1 MTSARQLKYN
11 ENRLCNHIQRE
22 DHQMNKKLTLL
33 AACAATML
41 FSGSLMAEDVYEWK
55 TGRVSNYSDVPRNL
69 TPATSNIVNVR
80 TQTSRPAVA
89 PPGQQQNQLPQ
100 VQNNNGE
107 ISAADLQVM
116 ANQKQMEENQA
127 REEANRKVIE
137 DNKAARASNCNVAK
151 INLQHAQT
159 ARIQNREQLI
169 QQYQNNVNQYC
180 N

>member
-1 MTSARQLKYN
+1 
-11 ENRLCNHIQRE
+11 
-22 DHQMNKKLTLL
+22 MNKKLTLL

-41 FSGSLMAEDVYEWK
+41 FSGSLMAEDVYQWN
-55 TGRVSNYSDVPRNL
+55 GRSPTYSDVPKNL
-69 TPATSNIVNVR
+69 IPASSNIVNVR

-107 ISAADLQVM
+107 ISAADLQAM

-127 REEANRKVIE
+127 REESNRKVIE
-137 DNKAARASNCNVAK
+137 DNNAARASNCNVAK
-151 INLQHAQT
+151 INLQYAQT
-159 ARIQNREQLI
+159 ARIQNREQLV
-169 QQYQNNVNQYC
+169 QQYQSNVNQFC

>member
-41 FSGSLMAEDVYEWK
+41 FSGSLMAEDVYQWN
-55 TGRVSNYSDVPRNL
+55 GRSPTYSDVPKNL
-69 TPATSNIVNVR
+69 IPASSNIVNVR

-107 ISAADLQVM
+107 ISAADLQAM

-137 DNKAARASNCNVAK
+137 DNNAARASNCNVAK
-151 INLQHAQT
+151 INLQYAQT

>member
-41 FSGSLMAEDVYEWK
+41 FSGSLMAEDVYQWN
-55 TGRVSNYSDVPRNL
+55 GRSPTYSDVPKNL
-69 TPATSNIVNVR
+69 VPATSNIVNVR

-107 ISAADLQVM
+107 ISATELQAM
-116 ANQKQMEENQA
+116 AAQKQLEENRA
-127 REEANRKVIE
+127 RDESNRKVQEQNDAI
-137 DNKAARASNCNVAK
+137 RASNCNAAR

-159 ARIQNREQLI
+159 ARVQNREQLV
-169 QQYQNNVNQYC
+169 QQYQINVNQYC

>member
-1 MTSARQLKYN
+1 MTFARQLKYN

-41 FSGSLMAEDVYEWK
+41 FSGSLMAEDVYQWN
-55 TGRVSNYSDVPRNL
+55 GRSPTYSDVPKNL
-69 TPATSNIVNVR
+69 IPASSNIVNVR

-89 PPGQQQNQLPQ
+89 PAGHQQNQLPQ

-107 ISAADLQVM
+107 ISAADLQAM
-116 ANQKQMEENQA
+116 TNQKQMEENQA

-137 DNKAARASNCNVAK
+137 DNNAARASNCNVAK

-169 QQYQNNVNQYC
+169 QQYQSNVNQFC

>member
-1 MTSARQLKYN
+1 MTSDRQLKYN
-11 ENRLCNHIQRE
+11 KNRLCNHIQRE

-41 FSGSLMAEDVYEWK
+41 FSGSLMAEDVYQWH
-55 TGRVSNYSDVPRNL
+55 GRSPTYSDVPKNL
-69 TPATSNIVNVR
+69 VPATSNIVNVR

-107 ISAADLQVM
+107 ISATELQAM
-116 ANQKQMEENQA
+116 AAQKQLEENRA
-127 REEANRKVIE
+127 RDESNRKVQEQNDAI
-137 DNKAARASNCNVAK
+137 RASNCNAAR

-159 ARIQNREQLI
+159 ARVQNREQLV
-169 QQYQNNVNQYC
+169 QQYQINVNQYC

>member
-1 MTSARQLKYN
+1 MTFARQLKYN

-22 DHQMNKKLTLL
+22 DRQMNKKLTLL

-41 FSGSLMAEDVYEWK
+41 FSGSLMAEDVYQWH
-55 TGRVSNYSDVPRNL
+55 GRSPTYSDVPKNL
-69 TPATSNIVNVR
+69 VPATSNIVNVR

-107 ISAADLQVM
+107 ISATELQAM
-116 ANQKQMEENQA
+116 AAQKQLEENRA
-127 REEANRKVIE
+127 RDESNRKVQEQNDAI
-137 DNKAARASNCNVAK
+137 RASNCNAAR

-159 ARIQNREQLI
+159 ARVQNREQLV
-169 QQYQNNVNQYC
+169 QQYQINVNQYC

>member
-1 MTSARQLKYN
+1 
-11 ENRLCNHIQRE
+11 
-22 DHQMNKKLTLL
+22 MNKKLTLL

-41 FSGSLMAEDVYEWK
+41 FSGSLMAEDVYQWH
-55 TGRVSNYSDVPRNL
+55 GRSPTYSDVPKNL
-69 TPATSNIVNVR
+69 VPATSNIVNVR

-107 ISAADLQVM
+107 ISATELQAM
-116 ANQKQMEENQA
+116 AAQKQLEENRA
-127 REEANRKVIE
+127 RDESNRKVQEQNDAI
-137 DNKAARASNCNVAK
+137 RASNCNAAR

-159 ARIQNREQLI
+159 ARVQNREQLV
-169 QQYQNNVNQYC
+169 QQYQINVNQYC

>member
-1 MTSARQLKYN
+1 MTSDRQLKYN

-41 FSGSLMAEDVYEWK
+41 FSGSLMAEDVYHWN
-55 TGRVSNYSDVPRNL
+55 GRSPTYSDVPKNL
-69 TPATSNIVNVR
+69 VPATSDIVNVR

-89 PPGQQQNQLPQ
+89 PVGQQQNQLPQ

-107 ISAADLQVM
+107 ISAADLQAM

-169 QQYQNNVNQYC
+169 QQYQSNVNQFC

>member
-1 MTSARQLKYN
+1 
-11 ENRLCNHIQRE
+11 
-22 DHQMNKKLTLL
+22 MNKKLTLL

-41 FSGSLMAEDVYEWK
+41 FSGSLMAEDVYQWN
-55 TGRVSNYSDVPRNL
+55 GRSPTYSDVPKNL
-69 TPATSNIVNVR
+69 IPASSNIVNVR

-89 PPGQQQNQLPQ
+89 PAGHQQNQLPQ

-107 ISAADLQVM
+107 ISAADLQAM
-116 ANQKQMEENQA
+116 TNQKQMEENQA

-137 DNKAARASNCNVAK
+137 DNNAARASNCNVAK

-169 QQYQNNVNQYC
+169 QQYQSNVNQFC

>member
-1 MTSARQLKYN
+1 
-11 ENRLCNHIQRE
+11 
-22 DHQMNKKLTLL
+22 MNKKLTLL

-41 FSGSLMAEDVYEWK
+41 FSGSLMAEDVYQWN
-55 TGRVSNYSDVPRNL
+55 GRSPTYSDVPKNL
-69 TPATSNIVNVR
+69 IPASSNIVNVR

-89 PPGQQQNQLPQ
+89 PAGHQQNQLPQ

-107 ISAADLQVM
+107 ISAAELQAM
-116 ANQKQMEENQA
+116 TNQKQMEENQA

-137 DNKAARASNCNVAK
+137 DNNAARASNCNVAK

-169 QQYQNNVNQYC
+169 QQYQSNVNQFC

>member
-41 FSGSLMAEDVYEWK
+41 FSGSLMAEDVYHWR
-55 TGRVSNYSDVPRNL
+55 GRSPTYSDVPRNL
-69 TPATSNIVNVR
+69 VPATSNIVNVR

-89 PPGQQQNQLPQ
+89 PAGHQQNQLPQ

-107 ISAADLQVM
+107 ISATELQAM
-116 ANQKQMEENQA
+116 AAQKQLEENRA
-127 REEANRKVIE
+127 RDESNRKVQEQNDAI
-137 DNKAARASNCNVAK
+137 RASNCNAAR

-159 ARIQNREQLI
+159 ARVQNREQLV
-169 QQYQNNVNQYC
+169 QQYQINVNQYC

>member
-22 DHQMNKKLTLL
+22 DRQMNKKLTLL

-41 FSGSLMAEDVYEWK
+41 FSGSLMAEDVYQWN
-55 TGRVSNYSDVPRNL
+55 GRSPTYSDVPKNL
-69 TPATSNIVNVR
+69 IPASSNIVNVR

-89 PPGQQQNQLPQ
+89 PAGHQQNQLPQ

-107 ISAADLQVM
+107 ISAAELQAM
-116 ANQKQMEENQA
+116 TNQKQMEENQA

-137 DNKAARASNCNVAK
+137 DNNAARASNCNVAK

-169 QQYQNNVNQYC
+169 QQYQSNVNQFC

>member
-1 MTSARQLKYN
+1 MTFARQLKYN
-11 ENRLCNHIQRE
+11 ENRLCNHIHRE

-41 FSGSLMAEDVYEWK
+41 FSGSLMAEDVYQWH
-55 TGRVSNYSDVPRNL
+55 GRSPTYSDVPRNL
-69 TPATSNIVNVR
+69 VPATSNIVNVR

-107 ISAADLQVM
+107 ISATELQAM
-116 ANQKQMEENQA
+116 AAQKQLEENRA
-127 REEANRKVIE
+127 RDESNRKVQEQNDAI
-137 DNKAARASNCNVAK
+137 RASNCNAAR

-159 ARIQNREQLI
+159 ARVQNREQLV
-169 QQYQNNVNQYC
+169 QQYQINVNQYC

>member
-1 MTSARQLKYN
+1 MTFARQLKYN

-33 AACAATML
+33 AACTATML
-41 FSGSLMAEDVYEWK
+41 FSGSLMAEDVYHWK
-55 TGRVSNYSDVPRNL
+55 GRSPTYSDVPKNL
-69 TPATSNIVNVR
+69 VPATSNIVNVR

-107 ISAADLQVM
+107 ISATELQAM
-116 ANQKQMEENQA
+116 AAQKQLEENRA
-127 REEANRKVIE
+127 RDESNRKVQEQNDAI
-137 DNKAARASNCNVAK
+137 RASNCNAAR

-159 ARIQNREQLI
+159 ARVQNREQLV
-169 QQYQNNVNQYC
+169 QQYQINVNQYC

>member
-22 DHQMNKKLTLL
+22 DRQMNKKLTLL

-41 FSGSLMAEDVYEWK
+41 FSGSLMAEDVYQWH
-55 TGRVSNYSDVPRNL
+55 GRSPTYSDVPKNL
-69 TPATSNIVNVR
+69 VPATSNIVNVR

-107 ISAADLQVM
+107 ISATELQAM
-116 ANQKQMEENQA
+116 AAQKQLEENRA
-127 REEANRKVIE
+127 RDESNRKVQEQNDAI
-137 DNKAARASNCNVAK
+137 RASNCNAAR

-159 ARIQNREQLI
+159 ARVQNREQLV
-169 QQYQNNVNQYC
+169 QQYQINVNQYC

>member
-41 FSGSLMAEDVYEWK
+41 FSGSLMAEDVYQWN
-55 TGRVSNYSDVPRNL
+55 GRSPTYSDVPKNL
-69 TPATSNIVNVR
+69 IPASSNIVNVR

-107 ISAADLQVM
+107 ISAADLQAM

>member
-1 MTSARQLKYN
+1 MTFARQLKYN

-41 FSGSLMAEDVYEWK
+41 FSGSLMAEDVYHWNSRSP
-55 TGRVSNYSDVPRNL
+55 TYSDVPRNL
-69 TPATSNIVNVR
+69 VPATSNIVNVR

-89 PPGQQQNQLPQ
+89 PAGHQQNQLPQ

-107 ISAADLQVM
+107 ISATELQAM
-116 ANQKQMEENQA
+116 AAQKQLEENRA
-127 REEANRKVIE
+127 RDESNRKVQEQNDAI
-137 DNKAARASNCNVAK
+137 RASNCNAAR

-159 ARIQNREQLI
+159 ARVQNREQLV
-169 QQYQNNVNQYC
+169 QQYQINVNQYC

>member
-1 MTSARQLKYN
+1 
-11 ENRLCNHIQRE
+11 
-22 DHQMNKKLTLL
+22 MNKKLTLL

-41 FSGSLMAEDVYEWK
+41 FSGSLMAEDVYQWH
-55 TGRVSNYSDVPRNL
+55 GRSPTYSDVPRNL
-69 TPATSNIVNVR
+69 VPATSNIVNVR

-107 ISAADLQVM
+107 ISATELQAM
-116 ANQKQMEENQA
+116 AAQKQLEENRA
-127 REEANRKVIE
+127 RDESNRKVQEQNDAI
-137 DNKAARASNCNVAK
+137 RASNCNAAR

-159 ARIQNREQLI
+159 ARVQNREQLV
-169 QQYQNNVNQYC
+169 QQYQINVNQYC

>member
-41 FSGSLMAEDVYEWK
+41 FSGSLMAEDVYHWN
-55 TGRVSNYSDVPRNL
+55 GRSPTYSDVPKNL
-69 TPATSNIVNVR
+69 VPATSDIVNVR

-89 PPGQQQNQLPQ
+89 PVGQQQNQLPQ

-107 ISAADLQVM
+107 ISATELQAM
-116 ANQKQMEENQA
+116 AAQKQLEENRA
-127 REEANRKVIE
+127 RDESNRKVQEQNDAI
-137 DNKAARASNCNVAK
+137 RASNCNAAR

-159 ARIQNREQLI
+159 ARVQNREQLV
-169 QQYQNNVNQYC
+169 QQYQINVNQYC

>member
-1 MTSARQLKYN
+1 
-11 ENRLCNHIQRE
+11 
-22 DHQMNKKLTLL
+22 MNKKLTLL

-69 TPATSNIVNVR
+69 TPATSNVVNVR

-107 ISAADLQVM
+107 ISATELQAM
-116 ANQKQMEENQA
+116 AAQKQLEENRA
-127 REEANRKVIE
+127 RDESNRKVQEQNDAI
-137 DNKAARASNCNVAK
+137 RASNCNAAR

-159 ARIQNREQLI
+159 ARVQNREQLV
-169 QQYQNNVNQYC
+169 QQYQINVNQYC

>member
-11 ENRLCNHIQRE
+11 KNRLCNYIQRE

-41 FSGSLMAEDVYEWK
+41 FSGSLMAEDVYQWH
-55 TGRVSNYSDVPRNL
+55 GRSPTYSDVPKNL
-69 TPATSNIVNVR
+69 VPATSNIVNVR

-89 PPGQQQNQLPQ
+89 PVGQQQNQLPQ

-107 ISAADLQVM
+107 ISAADLQAM

-159 ARIQNREQLI
+159 ARIQNREQLV

>member
-1 MTSARQLKYN
+1 MTFARQLKYN

-41 FSGSLMAEDVYEWK
+41 FSGSLMAEDVYQWH
-55 TGRVSNYSDVPRNL
+55 GRSPTYSDVPKNL
-69 TPATSNIVNVR
+69 VPATSNIVNVR

-107 ISAADLQVM
+107 ISATELQAM
-116 ANQKQMEENQA
+116 AAQKQLEENRA
-127 REEANRKVIE
+127 RDESNRKVQEQNDAI
-137 DNKAARASNCNVAK
+137 RASNCNAAR

-159 ARIQNREQLI
+159 ARVQNREQLV
-169 QQYQNNVNQYC
+169 QQYQINVNQYC

>member
-41 FSGSLMAEDVYEWK
+41 FSGSLMAEDVYHWNSRSP
-55 TGRVSNYSDVPRNL
+55 TYSDVPRNL
-69 TPATSNIVNVR
+69 VPATSNIVNVR

-89 PPGQQQNQLPQ
+89 PAGHQQNQLPQ

-107 ISAADLQVM
+107 ISATELQAM
-116 ANQKQMEENQA
+116 AAQKQLEENRA
-127 REEANRKVIE
+127 RDESNRKVQEQNDAI
-137 DNKAARASNCNVAK
+137 RASNCNAAR

-159 ARIQNREQLI
+159 ARVQNREQLV
-169 QQYQNNVNQYC
+169 QQYQINVNQYC

>member
-1 MTSARQLKYN
+1 MTFTRQLKYN
-11 ENRLCNHIQRE
+11 KNRLCNHIQRE

-41 FSGSLMAEDVYEWK
+41 FSGSLMAEDVYQWN
-55 TGRVSNYSDVPRNL
+55 GRSPTYSDVPKNL
-69 TPATSNIVNVR
+69 IPASSNIVNVR

-89 PPGQQQNQLPQ
+89 PAGHQQNQLPQ

-107 ISAADLQVM
+107 ISAADLQAM
-116 ANQKQMEENQA
+116 TNQKQMEENQA

-137 DNKAARASNCNVAK
+137 DNNAARASNCNVAK

-169 QQYQNNVNQYC
+169 QQYQSNVNQFC

>member
-33 AACAATML
+33 AACAATVL
-41 FSGSLMAEDVYEWK
+41 FSGSLMAEDVYQWN
-55 TGRVSNYSDVPRNL
+55 GRSPTYSDVPKNL
-69 TPATSNIVNVR
+69 VPATSNIVNVR

-100 VQNNNGE
+100 VQNINGE
-107 ISAADLQVM
+107 ISAAELQAM

-151 INLQHAQT
+151 INLQYAQT